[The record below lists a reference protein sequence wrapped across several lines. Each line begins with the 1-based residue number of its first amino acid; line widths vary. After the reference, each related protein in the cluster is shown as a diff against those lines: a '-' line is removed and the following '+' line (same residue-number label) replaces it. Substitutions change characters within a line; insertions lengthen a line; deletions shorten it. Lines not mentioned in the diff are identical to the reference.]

1 MIQTRA
7 KSDPLPP
14 KRPKVILVD
23 GHALLFRS
31 YFAIKSMT
39 TSVGEPVNAVFS
51 FTRALLKLLKDKAV
65 TLIVVFDAPAK
76 TFRHE
81 QFEDYKAGRAKTP
94 EDLPGQLVHVQKII
108 DLMGIPRI
116 EQAGYEADDLIGSLA
131 KRAELEGYLVEILTS
146 DRDSYQLISEQVKVI
161 RSDWTLMDAQG
172 VLEKYGVRVDQW
184 VDYRALTGDSSDNI
198 PGAKGIGEKTAAKLI
213 QDYETLDHI
222 LEEAQKGTLLPLK
235 VGEKVQA
242 SREAVLFSRELSQM
256 VTTLALDLSFSEAL
270 DRQSQTNELIEFLEW
285 LEFKSMVAEVRAL
298 AVSQGKMVPAPAA
311 PAHSPL
317 FDLPAL
323 ERPAWQNPQKDVMW
337 GFKLSK
343 SDDMAA
349 KVLEYGYVDGGNV
362 YVSDALEP
370 EHMTEHIADHFAG
383 QTHLH
388 AVGAKSLVT
397 QLGLRGVS
405 LEAGDDPLL
414 MAYVIDT
421 ATINEK
427 ELALRYAGCEWP
439 GGSGERAQLSA
450 TLRSSLPEQ
459 MNAEQQKL
467 YLEIEKP
474 LSNVL
479 AQMEL
484 RGVLLDVPYLKALSD
499 QMGEQLTQLEGDI
512 HHLAGKV
519 FNIASRDQ
527 LEKVLYDDLGLSAGG
542 KKTKISGK
550 RSTAVSALEP
560 LIEAHSVVPKL
571 LEYRELAKLKGTY
584 LDPLPS
590 MVLPQTGRLHTTFMQ
605 TLVSTGRLSSI
616 NPNLQ
621 NIPVRSEIGRQIRK
635 GFVAAAG
642 YTLLSAD
649 YSQIELRLMAHI
661 ADDPQMIQAFRDGAD
676 IHRRTAAQILGIQ
689 EDLVDSQ
696 ARRAA
701 KTVNFGVLYGMS
713 AHRLSKELGISHSDA
728 KKFIERYFGL
738 YPGIQTYIQ
747 STLEFCRQE
756 GYVQT
761 LLGRRRYVPD
771 IASSNHNTREAAER
785 VAYNMPIQGTAA
797 DIMKIA
803 MVRLE
808 PKLVELGAKMLLTVH
823 DELVVEAPLGRTLE
837 VTDILKTE
845 MRGAYELSV
854 PLEVEVGAGENWFDA
869 K

>member
-31 YFAIKSMT
+31 YFSIKSMT
-39 TSVGEPVNAVFS
+39 TSGGEPVNAVFS
-51 FTRALLKLLKDKAV
+51 FTRALLKLLKDKATTV
-65 TLIVVFDAPAK
+65 IVVFDAPAK

-94 EDLPGQLVHVQKII
+94 EDLPGQLLHVQKII

-131 KRAELEGYLVEILTS
+131 KRAELEGYRVEILTS

-161 RSDWTLMDAQG
+161 RSDWTLMDAEG

-213 QDYETLDHI
+213 QDYETLDNI
-222 LEEAQKGTLLPLK
+222 LEEAQKGSLLPPK

-270 DRQSQTNELIEFLEW
+270 DRQPQTNQLIEFLEW

-323 ERPAWQNPQKDVMW
+323 ERPAWQNPQNEVMW
-337 GFKLSK
+337 GFKVSK
-343 SDDMAA
+343 ADDFAA
-349 KVLEYGYVDGGNV
+349 DLLEYGYIDGGNV
-362 YVSDALEP
+362 YVSDSLEP
-370 EHMTEHIADHFAG
+370 THFSEHFTH
-383 QTHLH
+383 QTHLN

-397 QLGLRGVS
+397 QLALRGVS

-439 GGSGERAQLSA
+439 QGSGERAQLSA

-484 RGVLLDVPYLKALSD
+484 RGVQLDVPYLKALSD

-512 HHLAGKV
+512 HQLAGKV

-560 LIEAHSVVPKL
+560 LIDAHPMVPKL

-590 MVLPQTGRLHTTFMQ
+590 MILPQTGRLHTTFVQ

-738 YPGIQTYIQ
+738 YPGIQAYIQ
-747 STLEFCRQE
+747 RTLEFCRQE

-761 LLGRRRYVPD
+761 LLGRRRYVAD
-771 IASSNHNTREAAER
+771 IQSSNHNTREAAER

-808 PKLVELGAKMLLTVH
+808 PKLVGLGAKMLLTVH
-823 DELVVEAPLGRTLE
+823 DELVVEAPISRALE
-837 VTDILKTE
+837 VTEVLKLE